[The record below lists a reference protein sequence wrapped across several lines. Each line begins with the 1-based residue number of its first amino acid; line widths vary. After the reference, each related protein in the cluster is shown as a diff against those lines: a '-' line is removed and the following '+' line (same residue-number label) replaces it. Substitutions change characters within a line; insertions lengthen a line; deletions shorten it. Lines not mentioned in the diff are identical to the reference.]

1 MRFLI
6 LTQYFPPEIGGAQT
20 RLKSF
25 ASELLRHGHEVEVVT
40 AMPNYPRGHFFPG
53 YENSFYRRE
62 VLDAVPVHRVWLYP
76 AVGGGLKRML
86 NYGSFTVTSLYGLS
100 RCKKPDYIFVESPPL
115 FLSFTAFVAGLFW
128 RAPFIFN
135 VADLWPDVIVDG
147 GFMKEGFVIRCL
159 RWIEQWSY
167 RRAAYVNNVTD
178 WIVKVL
184 REKKSVPEGKLLF
197 LPNGVDTT
205 RFSPRPPDQQLLQT
219 LNLAG
224 KQIVLWAGTLGYA
237 HGLDQ
242 VLRAAKLLEESLPR
256 VHFLFVGDGS
266 ARADLMRL
274 QQELQLRNV
283 TFLGPVSL
291 DEVTAYYSIA
301 FCGLAS
307 LIDIPTYDGARPSK
321 LFPILASALPLIFAG
336 KGEAA
341 RLVESAEAGLVV
353 PPGDP
358 RQIAAAVA
366 RLAQDPALCRQFGE
380 SGRRYVEQNLQW
392 STLVGDWLNQL
403 ATRSAARNPIAARV
417 PGIEATQK

>member
-25 ASELLRHGHEVEVVT
+25 ASELLRHGHQVEVVT
-40 AMPNYPRGHFFPG
+40 AMPNYPRGQFFPG
-53 YENSFYRRE
+53 YENSWYKRE
-62 VLDAVPVHRVWLYP
+62 LMDGVPVHRVWLYP
-76 AVGGGLKRML
+76 AVGGGVKRML
-86 NYGSFTVTSLYGLS
+86 NYGSFSVTSLYGLW

-115 FLSFTAFVAGLFW
+115 FLSFTAFLAGLFW

-147 GFMKEGFVIRCL
+147 GFLKEGLVIRCL

-167 RRAAYVNNVTD
+167 RRAAYVNNVTE

-184 REKKSVPEGKLLF
+184 REKKHVPEEKLLF

-205 RFSPRPPDQQLLQT
+205 KFSPRPPDEQLLKT
-219 LNLAG
+219 LDLTG

-242 VLRAAKLLEESLPR
+242 VLRAAKLLAALPR
-256 VHFLFVGDGS
+256 LHFLFVGDGS
-266 ARADLMRL
+266 ARADLLRL
-274 QQELQLRNV
+274 QEHLQLTNV
-283 TFLGPVSL
+283 TFRGPVPL
-291 DEVTAYYSIA
+291 DEVPAYYSIS

-321 LFPILASALPLIFAG
+321 LFPILASALPLIFVG

-341 RLVESAEAGLVV
+341 RLVESAGAGIVV
-353 PPGDP
+353 PPGEP
-358 RQIAAAVA
+358 QLIADAVA
-366 RLAQDPALCRQFGE
+366 RLAEDPALCQTFGE

-392 STLVGDWLNQL
+392 SSLVGNWLGQL
-403 ATRSAARNPIAARV
+403 AARSAARNSVAASV
-417 PGIEATQK
+417 SGVEVTQK